1 MARIDKNRVQQ
12 LEKDKKK
19 EPCNCQIED
28 QKLIEFLSR
37 ELSCQNKKREE
48 KIAEI
53 FAFCLDYLNQFEK
66 ED

>member
-1 MARIDKNRVQQ
+1 MVRIDKNRVQG
-12 LEKDKKK
+12 KRK

-28 QKLIEFLSR
+28 KQLIEFISR
-37 ELSCQNKKREE
+37 ELSCQNKKKEE
-48 KIAEI
+48 KVAEI

>member
-1 MARIDKNRVQQ
+1 MVEI
-12 LEKDKKK
+12 KKK
-19 EPCNCQIED
+19 QDNCNCQIKD

-53 FAFCLDYLNQFEK
+53 FAFCLDYLNQGVK